1 MGEMTGKGLTRVVML
16 NNTVYEV
23 KETPDNIRTT
33 CRQTCSDDFIRVMD
47 KTNQILYLKKEHITT
62 IIEDIRVLME
72 AFDYELHVG

>member
-33 CRQTCSDDFIRVMD
+33 CRRTL
-47 KTNQILYLKKEHITT
+47 TNQQN
-62 IIEDIRVLME
+62 
-72 AFDYELHVG
+72 

>member
-33 CRQTCSDDFIRVMD
+33 CRQTCSDDFHR
-47 KTNQILYLKKEHITT
+47 K
-62 IIEDIRVLME
+62 
-72 AFDYELHVG
+72 

>member
-47 KTNQILYLKKEHITT
+47 KTNQILYLKKEYITT
-62 IIEDIRVLME
+62 MYRI
-72 AFDYELHVG
+72 